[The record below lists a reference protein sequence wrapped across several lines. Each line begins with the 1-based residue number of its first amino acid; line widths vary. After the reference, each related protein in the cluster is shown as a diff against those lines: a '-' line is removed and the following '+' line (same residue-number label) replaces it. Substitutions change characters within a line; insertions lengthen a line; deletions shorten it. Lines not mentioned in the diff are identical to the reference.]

1 MRLPTNDT
9 ERKTIRIK
17 QCFLDYFPD
26 AIVDVAKLSWHA
38 NEQHNPGTRPHWDR
52 NKSGDELDSLL
63 SHLMDAGELDSDG
76 FLHDTKVAWRAMAN
90 LQKRLEDV
98 NYDQP
103 AADECEELN
112 AELKEW
118 EDAQLYD

>member
-1 MRLPTNDT
+1 MRLPTDDK
-9 ERKTIRIK
+9 ERKKIRIK

-38 NEQHNPGTRPHWDR
+38 NEQHNPGTVPHWDR
-52 NKSGDELDSLL
+52 SKSGSELDSLL
-63 SHLMDAGELDSDG
+63 SHLMDAGELDADG

-98 NYDQP
+98 NYDLP
-103 AADECEELN
+103 SSELASELASELN
-112 AELKEW
+112 EW
-118 EDAQLYD
+118 EDGQLYD